1 MRILVLGAGV
11 IGSVYAAKLMGAGH
25 EVVMLARGQRLA
37 QLQDAGLVVADSE
50 SREQIALPIR
60 AIGALGV
67 EDRYDVV
74 VVAVRAGQLTS
85 ALPVLGIMD
94 DGSDV
99 LFMGNTAGLEGQ
111 LVQAL
116 GGRVLLGFPAAGGV
130 QDGAITRY
138 VLIKQQKTMLA
149 EPGGAISQRTLGLK
163 KVMEEAGFPAA
174 IATDMPGWLLAHA
187 AFIVPMAY
195 ALYKFGTDA
204 PRLAADRET
213 LRLMVHATA
222 QAFRA
227 LQASGNTEVPANLRA
242 LYLRLP
248 AAFAVAY
255 WRRVLASPRGE
266 LWFAGPTRGS
276 SEEMGALAQYLQTA
290 IHGSGGDAPELTR
303 LLSGTPGPSGPAPSP
318 GPMA

>member
-11 IGSVYAAKLMGAGH
+11 IGSVYAGKLMGAGH
-25 EVVMLARGQRLA
+25 EVVMLARGERLA
-37 QLQDAGLVVADSE
+37 ELQDFGLIMADSE
-50 SREQIALPIR
+50 SGEKTSLPIR
-60 AIGALGV
+60 AIGAVGA

-74 VVAVRAGQLTS
+74 VVAVRAMQLTS
-85 ALPVLGIMD
+85 TLTVLGSMD

-99 LFMGNTAGLEGQ
+99 LFMGNTAGLEDQ

-130 QDGAITRY
+130 QDGVTTRY
-138 VLIKQQKTMLA
+138 VLIKQQKTMLG
-149 EPGGAISQRTLGLK
+149 EPSGTISPRTLRLK

-174 IATDMPGWLLAHA
+174 ITADMPGWLLAHA
-187 AFIVPMAY
+187 AFIVPMSY
-195 ALYKFGTDA
+195 ALYKLGTDA

-213 LRLMVHATA
+213 LRLMVRATA

-227 LQASGNTEVPANLRA
+227 LQASGNTEIPANLRT

-255 WRRVLASPRGE
+255 WRRVLASPKGE

-276 SEEMGALAQYLQTA
+276 SEEMGSLAHYLQAA

-303 LLSGTPGPSGPAPSP
+303 LLPGFPEPGGPSPSST
-318 GPMA
+318 